1 MGSQELP
8 CNHCPARMA
17 LEEEEEPLGVM
28 GKDKVVGRG
37 KALGRGKVL
46 DRGLVLGRVQEVV
59 DQRQALEVLD
69 LGLLGQVGEHQVLEP
84 QGLVDLLSHQ
94 HLVLVGLLR
103 RLVQGL
109 GLGRPLVALLG
120 RLVVWSV

>member
-1 MGSQELP
+1 MGSQGLP
-8 CNHCPARMA
+8 CSHCPARMA
-17 LEEEEEPLGVM
+17 SVEEEEDPLGVM
-28 GKDKVVGRG
+28 GKDKVVGKG
-37 KALGRGKVL
+37 KGRGKVL
-46 DRGLVLGRVQEVV
+46 GRGRVVGVV

-84 QGLVDLLSHQ
+84 QGLADLLSHQ

-109 GLGRPLVALLG
+109 GLGRPLVVLLD